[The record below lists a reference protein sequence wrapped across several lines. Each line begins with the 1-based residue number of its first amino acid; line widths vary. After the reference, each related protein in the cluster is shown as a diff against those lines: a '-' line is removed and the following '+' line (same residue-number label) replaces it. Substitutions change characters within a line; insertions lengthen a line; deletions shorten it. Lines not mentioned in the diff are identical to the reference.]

1 MLTYTEYFEMV
12 QKGLDLYAEQ
22 VKEAQE
28 YTKQEYSRAILAE
41 QNSKTTQD
49 KPATQSEKK
58 TESKKVTK

>member
-22 VKEAQE
+22 VKEARE

-41 QNSKTTQD
+41 QNSKNTQE
-49 KPATQSEKK
+49 KPATQPEKK

>member
-41 QNSKTTQD
+41 QNNKNTQE
-49 KPATQSEKK
+49 KPETQLEKK
-58 TESKKVTK
+58 TENKKVTK